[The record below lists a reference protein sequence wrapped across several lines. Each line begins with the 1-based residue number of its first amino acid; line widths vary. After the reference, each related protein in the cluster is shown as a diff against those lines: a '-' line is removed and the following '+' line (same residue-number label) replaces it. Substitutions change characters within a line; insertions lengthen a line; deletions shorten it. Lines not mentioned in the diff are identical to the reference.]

1 MAGELS
7 ISWPTFTSC
16 LSTWGTKSA
25 WSQDAAV
32 VVGPG
37 LLSRRWQDNAH
48 TFALNAGP
56 HALAAAARLPGCL
69 AALCICGLAPYPA
82 DGLDFFAGLG
92 EDSEFAFIRGA
103 FIAKG
108 AVVEHPAD
116 RPGPRRRRV
125 QGRFGKRGG
134 CHQVL
139 QRAAPRDLFAD
150 PAFIIEQLSSLLPE
164 VDRKAIL
171 ENPNVGQE
179 LVGSMAEA
187 LRSGVDGWVDDDLA
201 FAKPWGFELS
211 EIRVPVLL
219 YQGDEDMMVPLAHGK
234 WFNEHLPQDKVR
246 SHLMNGEGHFSIA
259 HRHFDAMLAE
269 ILVAA
274 RR

>member
-1 MAGELS
+1 MPWLLLRVYQAASLRCASAAWRLTPQMGWTFSQVSVKTVSSPSFGGAEPLPQKALSLSIQLTGPGPDVDEFKAALAGEEAV
-7 ISWPTFTSC
+7 
-16 LSTWGTKSA
+16 TKFC
-25 WSQDAAV
+25 
-32 VVGPG
+32 
-37 LLSRRWQDNAH
+37 NAQ
-48 TFALNAGP
+48 
-56 HALAAAARLPGCL
+56 
-69 AALCICGLAPYPA
+69 
-82 DGLDFFAGLG
+82 
-92 EDSEFAFIRGA
+92 
-103 FIAKG
+103 
-108 AVVEHPAD
+108 
-116 RPGPRRRRV
+116 RPGM
-125 QGRFGKRGG
+125 
-134 CHQVL
+134 L
-139 QRAAPRDLFAD
+139 SAD
-150 PAFIIEQLSSLLPE
+150 PASIVEQLSSLLPE

-219 YQGDEDMMVPLAHGK
+219 YQGDQDMMVPLAHGK
-234 WFNEHLPQDKVR
+234 WLSEHLPQDKVR